1 MLKIFYSPQVTETDL
16 LTYDIQGEVITATL
30 NGESDI
36 FDFSS
41 IPDGIMKEIEGILAI
56 NPIVNAEREE
66 GVLYVELLN
75 FIKEDATEFEKSPVW
90 IEVE

>member
-1 MLKIFYSPQVTETDL
+1 MIKVFYSPQVNETDI
-16 LTYDIQGEVITATL
+16 LTYNIQGEIITATL
-30 NGESDI
+30 NGESDV
-36 FDFSS
+36 FDFST
-41 IPDGIMKEIEGILAI
+41 IPNGIMRETESTLEI

-75 FIKEDATEFEKSPVW
+75 FIKEDATEFEKFPVW